1 MNSQVQQHDGKIAF
15 LQLTRILLTNHPFFA
30 QLLATLPK
38 KASLELAFPFVL
50 SWSKG
55 KPILL
60 YHNTNLSNLLK
71 GENRAVEQILHEL
84 LHLLLIDCSFSKYE
98 KNDRFFDAV
107 MDIKVWSWL
116 SLMVEKTPDYLQ
128 AFKPIFEEAQ
138 QMGVDELLLLVSNNK
153 LYSEAALKIDQS
165 HFLSHLYWKNNTNEN
180 RLIQWQLWWSQLKE
194 SLPVELLE
202 QGLIQKLKI
211 QSKLSQPLPWRIIL
225 RRFANNAVRTFNKN
239 SLRRPSKRYGSIP
252 GIVRKRRQKLLIIVD
267 TSGSVEAA
275 ELQLF
280 FNEIHWLYRQGAQIA
295 LLQADCKIQS
305 ILEYKGKMPKWIWGR
320 GGTAFD
326 PALTFANKNGPF
338 DGVLYFT
345 DGQGEVPL
353 VICQYPLL
361 WVFTANQKPEKFKD
375 WQGQTAILQ

>member
-1 MNSQVQQHDGKIAF
+1 MNNRVQQHDGKTAF
-15 LQLTRILLTNHPFFA
+15 LQLTRILLASHPFFA

-38 KASLELAFPFVL
+38 KISLELAFPFAL

-71 GENRAVEQILHEL
+71 DENRAVEQILHEL
-84 LHLLLIDCSFSKYE
+84 LHLLLIDYSFSKHE
-98 KNDRFFDAV
+98 KNDRFFDV
-107 MDIKVWSWL
+107 IMDIKVWSWL

-153 LYSEAALKIDQS
+153 FYSEAAMKIDQS

-194 SLPVELLE
+194 SLPVELLD

-252 GIVRKRRQKLLIIVD
+252 GIVRKRRQKLLIIID
-267 TSGSVEAA
+267 TSGSVEAT

-305 ILEYKGKMPKWIWGR
+305 VLEYKGKMPKWIWGR

-326 PALTFANKNGPF
+326 PALVFANKKGPF

-345 DGQGEVPL
+345 DGQGEVPS
-353 VICQYPLL
+353 VVCQYPLL
-361 WVFTANQKPEKFKD
+361 WVLTANQRSEEFKD
-375 WQGQTAILQ
+375 WQGQIVILQ